1 MSIITSR
8 VVKVQNVRQLSQ
20 STFVVRIER
29 GEIDF
34 HPGQY
39 ITLGLPGNNVI
50 REYSIYSGFDQSYLE
65 VLIKRIEEGS
75 VSKQLV
81 QQPPGAELLCDGPF
95 GYFTINK
102 LKLNSDF
109 LFIASGTGISPFH
122 SFICSYKDLNY
133 RLLHGVRSVDE
144 TYDKH
149 IYAKDSYIACISGDR
164 VGPWFSGRVTKY
176 LQENEVRTGTLCYI
190 CGNSEMIFESF
201 DILKK
206 QGLPSSNL
214 FAEVYF

>member
-1 MSIITSR
+1 M
-8 VVKVQNVRQLSQ
+8 
-20 STFVVRIER
+20 
-29 GEIDF
+29 
-34 HPGQY
+34 
-39 ITLGLPGNNVI
+39 
-50 REYSIYSGFDQSYLE
+50 
-65 VLIKRIEEGS
+65 
-75 VSKQLV
+75 
-81 QQPPGAELLCDGPF
+81 
-95 GYFTINK
+95 
-102 LKLNSDF
+102 
-109 LFIASGTGISPFH
+109 
-122 SFICSYKDLNY
+122 
-133 RLLHGVRSVDE
+133 LHGVRSVDE
-144 TYDKH
+144 TYNKH